1 METGQRVD
9 DPEVR
14 ATLGGLPSSGK
25 TGRLV
30 RDILALEAMNGS
42 VKPLPRSLALSCHA
56 SIAAS
61 DGWRVVPDVHTLA
74 SGS

>member
-1 METGQRVD
+1 METGQGID

-14 ATLGGLPSSGK
+14 ATLVGLPSSGK

-30 RDILALEAMNGS
+30 RDILALDAMNG
-42 VKPLPRSLALSCHA
+42 RSNCAAALVALSRHA

-61 DGWRVVPDVHTLA
+61 DG
-74 SGS
+74 